1 MLGNSLKYNSWEISL
16 TRQTPSSNFLWTYI
30 SEADAAAAAA
40 MRSAVWYF
48 NSFCSNSDKN
58 FMSWN
63 LYIFYLAHS
72 IVVATGAAATAA
84 DVAAT
89 TYKLHNATN
98 TSAAADCLNRF
109 GWLAVS
115 LSDLYSMYFSVCL
128 SVGMY
133 VYKYRK
139 ITCNAICLCVC
150 VFLWM
155 HTNILYIVNIFHIYI
170 YILYICVCVCV
181 KNVECVLTFFVHKHT
196 RPSYTYKHRNT
207 HRTSFHNFST
217 VFIRKIRE
225 SLL

>member
-1 MLGNSLKYNSWEISL
+1 MKGFVAVVVVVFVVVVVVVKAKKPLQGCRYLHWKHVVDAGEQLKIQLLG
-16 TRQTPSSNFLWTYI
+16 NFLWIYI

-72 IVVATGAAATAA
+72 IVVATGAAAAAA

-139 ITCNAICLCVC
+139 ITCNTICLCVC
-150 VFLWM
+150 THTM
-155 HTNILYIVNIFHIYI
+155 HANIWYIVNIFHIYI
-170 YILYICVCVCV
+170 YISYIFVCVCV
-181 KNVECVLTFFVHKHT
+181 L
-196 RPSYTYKHRNT
+196 RM
-207 HRTSFHNFST
+207 
-217 VFIRKIRE
+217 
-225 SLL
+225 